1 MEIISVSMRRFSKLG
16 NKPTVIV
23 HGMTLTYYPC
33 GNLLKEKKML
43 IELRDVEVYI
53 EPDEILKKALE
64 EGDLSVDKVVRAC
77 IYEENAEAVLDAVEH
92 CDIEHYCKRHDI
104 GTTVVDFE
112 TIASALRNLTQLE
125 KAQLLWLL
133 LKCEG

>member
-1 MEIISVSMRRFSKLG
+1 MEIIIQSIKLYSKLG
-16 NKPTVIV
+16 KKPTDIV
-23 HGMTLTYYPC
+23 DGTALTFCLC

-43 IELRDVEVYI
+43 IELRDVEVYV

>member
-1 MEIISVSMRRFSKLG
+1 
-16 NKPTVIV
+16 
-23 HGMTLTYYPC
+23 
-33 GNLLKEKKML
+33 ML
-43 IELRDVEVYI
+43 IELRDVEVHI

-77 IYEENAEAVLDAVEH
+77 IYEESAEAVLDALEH
-92 CDIEHYCKRHDI
+92 GDIEHYCKRHDI
-104 GTTVVDFE
+104 GMMIVDFE
-112 TIASALRNLTQLE
+112 TIASVLRNLTNLE

>member
-1 MEIISVSMRRFSKLG
+1 
-16 NKPTVIV
+16 
-23 HGMTLTYYPC
+23 
-33 GNLLKEKKML
+33 ML
-43 IELRDVEVYI
+43 VELRDVEVYV

-77 IYEENAEAVLDAVEH
+77 IYEESSDAVLEALEH
-92 CDIEHYCKRHDI
+92 SDIEDFCKRHEI
-104 GTTVVDFE
+104 GAAVIDYE
-112 TIASALRNLTQLE
+112 TIALALKSLTNQE

>member
-1 MEIISVSMRRFSKLG
+1 
-16 NKPTVIV
+16 
-23 HGMTLTYYPC
+23 
-33 GNLLKEKKML
+33 ML

-77 IYEENAEAVLDAVEH
+77 IYEESSVAVLEALEH
-92 CDIEHYCKRHDI
+92 SDIEDFCKRHEI
-104 GTTVVDFE
+104 GSTVVNYGAIVS
-112 TIASALRNLTQLE
+112 TLSRLTNQE

-133 LKCEG
+133 IKCEG

>member
-1 MEIISVSMRRFSKLG
+1 
-16 NKPTVIV
+16 
-23 HGMTLTYYPC
+23 
-33 GNLLKEKKML
+33 ML

-64 EGDLSVDKVVRAC
+64 EGDLSVDQVVRAC
-77 IYEENAEAVLDAVEH
+77 IYEESSDAVLNVLDH
-92 CDIEHYCKRHDI
+92 SDIEYYCKRHDI
-104 GTTVVDFE
+104 GTTIVDFE
-112 TIASALRNLTQLE
+112 TIASALKNLSNLE

>member
-1 MEIISVSMRRFSKLG
+1 
-16 NKPTVIV
+16 
-23 HGMTLTYYPC
+23 
-33 GNLLKEKKML
+33 ML
-43 IELRDVEVYI
+43 IELRDVEVHI

-64 EGDLSVDKVVRAC
+64 EGDLDVRSVIREC
-77 IYEENAEAVLDAVEH
+77 IYEESAEAVLDALEH

-104 GTTVVDFE
+104 GTTIVDFE
-112 TIASALRNLTQLE
+112 TIASAVKNLTNLD